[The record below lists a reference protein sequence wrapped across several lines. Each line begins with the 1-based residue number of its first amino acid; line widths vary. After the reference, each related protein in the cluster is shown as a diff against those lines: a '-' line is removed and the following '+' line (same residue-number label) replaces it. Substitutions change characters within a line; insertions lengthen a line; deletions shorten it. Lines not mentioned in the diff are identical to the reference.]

1 MGNYPKGKV
10 LVTGG
15 VGFIGSHLASRLNS
29 EGYQV
34 IVLDNM
40 STGNPLNLV
49 DQKGIT
55 IVDGDCR
62 DVAELVPERVGLI
75 LHLGIASTTTLYL
88 KDRNL
93 VSKEIQGAMAIYE
106 KAIKDGAKVVLASSS
121 SLYNMGNLPSRER
134 DQIQVTDFYTECRYA
149 IERLAKLYCNLYG
162 MKAVALR
169 MFAVYG
175 GIGETYKKQYA
186 NMVTK
191 LTWQILQGRNP
202 RVYGDGK
209 QTRDFT
215 YISDVLN
222 AWERAIEYNDHGFIV
237 FNVGTGKQ
245 TDFIKLIKMIQK
257 KAGTNLTI
265 EHEDN
270 PLPNFVHDTCADTEQ
285 ARKKLKF
292 KAEIDIE
299 KGIDLLLL
307 TSTELAKKVGKI

>member
-1 MGNYPKGKV
+1 MQI
-10 LVTGG
+10 LITGG
-15 VGFIGSHLASRLNS
+15 CGFIGSHLAARLKG
-29 EGYQV
+29 EGHQ
-34 IVLDNM
+34 ITVLDNM
-40 STGNPLNLV
+40 STGNPLNLAGE
-49 DQKGIT
+49 KGIT
-55 IVDGDCR
+55 IVEGDCR
-62 DVAELVPERVGLI
+62 DVASLVPERVGLI

-106 KAIKDGAKVVLASSS
+106 KAIKDGAKVVIASSS
-121 SLYNMGNLPSRER
+121 SLYNQGKLPSRER
-134 DQIQVTDFYTECRYA
+134 DIIQVTDFYTECRYA
-149 IERLAKLYCNLYG
+149 IERMAKLYSDIYG
-162 MKAVALR
+162 MKAVVLR

-175 GIGETYKKQYA
+175 GIGEVYKKQYA

-191 LTWQILQGRNP
+191 LTWQILQGQNP
-202 RVYGDGK
+202 RVYGDGR

-222 AWERAIEYNDHGFIV
+222 AWEKAIEYNENGYVV
-237 FNVGTGKQ
+237 FNVGTGQQ

-270 PLPNFVHDTCADTEQ
+270 PLPNFVHDTCADTDC
-285 ARKKLKF
+285 ARRKLKF
-292 KAEIDIE
+292 KAEIDLA

-307 TSTELAKKVGKI
+307 TSTETAKKVGKI

>member
-1 MGNYPKGKV
+1 MQI
-10 LVTGG
+10 LITGG
-15 VGFIGSHLASRLNS
+15 CGFIGSHLAARLKG
-29 EGYQV
+29 EGHQ
-34 IVLDNM
+34 ITVLDNM
-40 STGNPLNLV
+40 STGNPLNLAGE
-49 DQKGIT
+49 KGIT
-55 IVDGDCR
+55 IVEGDCR
-62 DVAELVPERVGLI
+62 DVASLVPERVGLI

-106 KAIKDGAKVVLASSS
+106 KAIKDGAKVVIASSS
-121 SLYNMGNLPSRER
+121 SLYNQGKLPSRER
-134 DQIQVTDFYTECRYA
+134 DIIQVTDFYTECRYA
-149 IERLAKLYCNLYG
+149 IERMAKLYSDIYG
-162 MKAVALR
+162 MKAVVLR

-175 GIGETYKKQYA
+175 GIGEVYKKQYA

-191 LTWQILQGRNP
+191 LTWQILQGQNP

-222 AWERAIEYNDHGFIV
+222 AWEKAIEYNENGYVV
-237 FNVGTGKQ
+237 FNVGTGQQ

-270 PLPNFVHDTCADTEQ
+270 PLPNFVHDTCADTDC
-285 ARKKLKF
+285 ARRKLKF
-292 KAEIDIE
+292 KAEIDLA

-307 TSTELAKKVGKI
+307 TSTETAKKVGKI

>member
-1 MGNYPKGKV
+1 MQI
-10 LVTGG
+10 LITGG
-15 VGFIGSHLASRLNS
+15 CGFIGSHLAARLK
-29 EGYQV
+29 GAGHQ
-34 IVLDNM
+34 ITVLDNM
-40 STGNPLNLV
+40 STGNPLNLAGE
-49 DQKGIT
+49 KGIT
-55 IVDGDCR
+55 IVEGDCR
-62 DVAELVPERVGLI
+62 DVASLVPERVGLI

-106 KAIKDGAKVVLASSS
+106 KAIKDGAKVVIASSS
-121 SLYNMGNLPSRER
+121 SLYNLGNLPSRER
-134 DQIQVTDFYTECRYA
+134 DIIQVTDFYTECRYA
-149 IERLAKLYCNLYG
+149 IERMAKLYSDIYG
-162 MKAVALR
+162 MKAVVLR

-175 GIGETYKKQYA
+175 GIGEVYKKQYA

-191 LTWQILQGRNP
+191 LTWQILQGQNP
-202 RVYGDGK
+202 RVYGDGR

-222 AWERAIEYNDHGFIV
+222 AWEKAIEYNENGYVV
-237 FNVGTGKQ
+237 FNVGTGQQ

-270 PLPNFVHDTCADTEQ
+270 PLPNFVHDTCADTDC
-285 ARKKLKF
+285 ARRKLKF
-292 KAEIDIE
+292 KAEIDLA

-307 TSTELAKKVGKI
+307 TSTETAKKVGKI

>member
-1 MGNYPKGKV
+1 MQI
-10 LVTGG
+10 LITGG
-15 VGFIGSHLASRLNS
+15 CGFIGSHLAARLK
-29 EGYQV
+29 GAGHQ
-34 IVLDNM
+34 ITVLDNM
-40 STGNPLNLV
+40 STGNPLNLAGE
-49 DQKGIT
+49 KGIT
-55 IVDGDCR
+55 IVEGDCR
-62 DVAELVPERVGLI
+62 DVASLVPERVGLI

-106 KAIKDGAKVVLASSS
+106 KAIKDGAKVVIASSS
-121 SLYNMGNLPSRER
+121 SLYNQGKLPSRER
-134 DQIQVTDFYTECRYA
+134 DQIHVTDFYTECRYA
-149 IERLAKLYCNLYG
+149 IERMAKLYSDIYG
-162 MKAVALR
+162 MKAVVLR

-175 GIGETYKKQYA
+175 GIGEVYKKQYA

-191 LTWQILQGRNP
+191 LTWQILQGQNP

-222 AWERAIEYNDHGFIV
+222 AWEKAIEYNENGYVV
-237 FNVGTGKQ
+237 FNVGTGQQ

-270 PLPNFVHDTCADTEQ
+270 PLPNFVHDTCADTDC
-285 ARKKLKF
+285 ARRKLKF
-292 KAEIDIE
+292 KAEIDLA

-307 TSTELAKKVGKI
+307 TSTETAKKVGKI